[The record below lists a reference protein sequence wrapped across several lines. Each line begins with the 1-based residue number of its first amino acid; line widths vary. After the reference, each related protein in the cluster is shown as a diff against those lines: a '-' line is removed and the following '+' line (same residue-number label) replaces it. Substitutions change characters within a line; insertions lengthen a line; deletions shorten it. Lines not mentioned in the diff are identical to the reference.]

1 MNLNMLFAI
10 IMTIGFAYGIFVVFL
25 PVLAW
30 YQQKKIWKME
40 EKITRMEKIINL
52 LSNDKYKDNA
62 EVENEEID
70 EENASEE

>member
-1 MNLNMLFAI
+1 
-10 IMTIGFAYGIFVVFL
+10 
-25 PVLAW
+25 
-30 YQQKKIWKME
+30 ME

-70 EENASEE
+70 EENASEAE

>member
-1 MNLNMLFAI
+1 MLFAI

-40 EKITRMEKIINL
+40 EKITGWKR
-52 LSNDKYKDNA
+52 S
-62 EVENEEID
+62 
-70 EENASEE
+70 

>member
-1 MNLNMLFAI
+1 MLFAI
-10 IMTIGFAYGIFVVFL
+10 IMTIGFTYGIFVVFL

-62 EVENEEID
+62 EVENEEIN
-70 EENASEE
+70 EENASEEE

>member
-1 MNLNMLFAI
+1 MLFAI

-40 EKITRMEKIINL
+40 EKIIRMEKIINL

-62 EVENEEID
+62 EVENEEIN
-70 EENASEE
+70 EENASEEE

>member
-1 MNLNMLFAI
+1 MLFTI

-52 LSNDKYKDNA
+52 LSDDKYKDNA

>member
-1 MNLNMLFAI
+1 MLFAI

-70 EENASEE
+70 EENASEAE

>member
-1 MNLNMLFAI
+1 MLLAI

-62 EVENEEID
+62 EVENEEIN
-70 EENASEE
+70 EENASEEE

>member
-1 MNLNMLFAI
+1 MLFAI

-30 YQQKKIWKME
+30 YQQKKIWKIE

-62 EVENEEID
+62 EVENEEIN
-70 EENASEE
+70 EENASEEE

>member
-1 MNLNMLFAI
+1 MLFAI

-40 EKITRMEKIINL
+40 EKITRIEKIINL

>member
-1 MNLNMLFAI
+1 MLFAI
-10 IMTIGFAYGIFVVFL
+10 IMTTGFAYGIFVVFL

-70 EENASEE
+70 EENASEAE

>member
-1 MNLNMLFAI
+1 MLFAI

-70 EENASEE
+70 EENASEEE

>member
-1 MNLNMLFAI
+1 MLFAI

-25 PVLAW
+25 HVLAW
-30 YQQKKIWKME
+30 YQQKEIWKME

>member
-1 MNLNMLFAI
+1 MLFAI

-25 PVLAW
+25 PVLAS

-62 EVENEEID
+62 EVENEEIN
-70 EENASEE
+70 EENASEEE

>member
-1 MNLNMLFAI
+1 MLFAI

-52 LSNDKYKDNA
+52 LSDDKYKDNA

>member
-1 MNLNMLFAI
+1 MLFAI

-62 EVENEEID
+62 EVENEEIN
-70 EENASEE
+70 EENASEAE

>member
-1 MNLNMLFAI
+1 MLFAI

-40 EKITRMEKIINL
+40 EKITRIEKIINL

-62 EVENEEID
+62 EVENEEIN
-70 EENASEE
+70 EENASEEE

>member
-1 MNLNMLFAI
+1 MLFAI

-52 LSNDKYKDNA
+52 LSNDKYKDLSL
-62 EVENEEID
+62 IHI
-70 EENASEE
+70 

>member
-1 MNLNMLFAI
+1 MLFAI

>member
-1 MNLNMLFAI
+1 MLFAI

-30 YQQKKIWKME
+30 YKKKKIWKME

-62 EVENEEID
+62 EVENEEIN
-70 EENASEE
+70 EENASEEE

>member
-1 MNLNMLFAI
+1 MLFAI

-52 LSNDKYKDNA
+52 SSNDKYKDNA
-62 EVENEEID
+62 EVENEEIN
-70 EENASEE
+70 EENASEEE